1 MKLSGFIISLFFL
14 MALVACSKQQPQESP
29 KQTSSVITKPADS
42 MAGVQK
48 AIAVIH
54 PTKHSKVTGTVTF
67 TKEPRGIKIVA
78 RLKRLK
84 PGKHGFHIHEW
95 GDCSADDGSSAG
107 GHFNP
112 GDQNHGAPSDSIR
125 HVGDLGNI
133 VADDNGVGYYERID
147 SVISFT
153 GVRSIIGR
161 SVVIHEDK
169 DDLQS
174 QPTGNAGARSGC
186 GVIGIAKP

>member
-1 MKLSGFIISLFFL
+1 MKLPQLTIWFLLLSALF
-14 MALVACSKQQPQESP
+14 ACSRQQPAQVAKTPES
-29 KQTSSVITKPADS
+29 VVKPVDS
-42 MAGVQK
+42 MASVQK

-54 PTKHSKVTGTVTF
+54 PTKNSKVTGTVTF
-67 TKEPRGIKIVA
+67 TQERDGIKIEA
-78 RLKRLK
+78 RLRRMK

-107 GHFNP
+107 AHFNP
-112 GDQNHGAPSDSIR
+112 ENQNHGAPADSVR

-147 SVISFT
+147 SVLSFT
-153 GVRSIIGR
+153 GAHSIIGR
-161 SVVIHEDK
+161 SVVIHEGA

-174 QPTGNAGARSGC
+174 QPTGNAGARLGC

>member
-1 MKLSGFIISLFFL
+1 MKSPQLTIYVLLLSVLF
-14 MALVACSKQQPQESP
+14 ACSRQQTVQVAKTPESVARP
-29 KQTSSVITKPADS
+29 VDPMASV
-42 MAGVQK
+42 QR

-54 PTKHSKVTGTVTF
+54 PTKKSKVTGTVTF
-67 TKEPRGIKIVA
+67 TREQGGIKIEA
-78 RLKRLK
+78 RLRRLK

-112 GDQNHGAPSDSIR
+112 ENQNHGAPTDSVR

-147 SVISFT
+147 SVLSFT
-153 GVRSIIGR
+153 GAHSIIGR
-161 SVVIHEDK
+161 SVVIHEGA

-174 QPTGNAGARSGC
+174 QPTGNAGARLGC

>member
-1 MKLSGFIISLFFL
+1 MKPLHLTIYFLLLS
-14 MALVACSKQQPQESP
+14 ALIACSRQQTAQIVKTPV
-29 KQTSSVITKPADS
+29 SVVKPVDS
-42 MAGVQK
+42 MAYVQK

-54 PTKHSKVTGTVTF
+54 PTKNSKVTGTVTF
-67 TKEPRGIKIVA
+67 TQERGGIKIEA
-78 RLKRLK
+78 RLRRLK

-112 GDQNHGAPSDSIR
+112 ENQNHGAPTDSVR

-147 SVISFT
+147 SVLSFT
-153 GVRSIIGR
+153 GTHSIIGR
-161 SVVIHEDK
+161 SVVIHK
-169 DDLQS
+169 GADDLQS
-174 QPTGNAGARSGC
+174 QPTGNAGARLGC

>member
-1 MKLSGFIISLFFL
+1 MKSPRLPVYLIMLS
-14 MALVACSKQQPQESP
+14 ALLACSRQQPAQESKAP
-29 KQTSSVITKPADS
+29 ESVIKPVDS
-42 MAGVQK
+42 MASVQK

-54 PTKHSKVTGTVTF
+54 PTKKSKVTGTVTF
-67 TKEPRGIKIVA
+67 TQERRGIKIEA
-78 RLKRLK
+78 RLRRLK

-112 GDQNHGAPSDSIR
+112 ENQNHGAPDDSVR

-133 VADDNGVGYYERID
+133 IADDNGVGFYERVD
-147 SVISFT
+147 SVLSFT
-153 GVRSIIGR
+153 GLHSIIGR
-161 SVVIHEDK
+161 SVVIHEGP

-174 QPTGNAGARSGC
+174 QPTGNAGARLGC